1 MQNSIGGKFGMKHLA
16 CLLTVSLFCCA
27 CGGGSVSNNNVSPP
41 PISVSLA
48 PSPQASLDQGQT
60 LAITATVT
68 NDSQNQGVTWAVSG
82 AACSGSACGNLTNTT
97 KTTATYNTPAS
108 VTSSLTVTVTA
119 TSVTDT
125 TKSASAKVVVNPPLS
140 ITTTSLA
147 GGLLGSAYSGT
158 LDSSGGTP
166 PVNWTLLSGSSLP
179 AGLSL
184 SSAGTISGVP
194 TAASSST
201 FTVVATDSAS
211 PTPQT
216 AQQSYTI
223 TIIAPCGTGNEALL
237 TGQYAFSL
245 SGFNGSGFLAVAGA
259 FTVDG
264 KGNITAGEADTN
276 GVLGSS
282 TSNIGPTNSS
292 YSVGADNR
300 GCATIATTFGTFKTR
315 FALGSISG
323 TAATQ
328 GRIIEFEPATS
339 SALVASG
346 EILQQNPSTFAAGI
360 SGDYVFGWS
369 GWDPN
374 SAQPAAAVG
383 VMTDN
388 GGQIT
393 SFEMVVNDG
402 GNVFGIPTGDTTG
415 TYSSFDTDGR
425 ATVRYTSPNG
435 PATGVLYMAS
445 ASKLLYLQ
453 IAGNPQVIG
462 EIQQQNAP
470 AGGFINSAV
479 GSNMVIYANGANG
492 ASSEDSFIGLV
503 NSTGSGALTIS
514 MYDDNGSNNTNN
526 GTGWQSLQSAST
538 FTCSYSVAANGRMNL
553 IEFCINNATD

>member
-1 MQNSIGGKFGMKHLA
+1 
-16 CLLTVSLFCCA
+16 
-27 CGGGSVSNNNVSPP
+27 
-41 PISVSLA
+41 
-48 PSPQASLDQGQT
+48 
-60 LAITATVT
+60 
-68 NDSQNQGVTWAVSG
+68 
-82 AACSGSACGNLTNTT
+82 
-97 KTTATYNTPAS
+97 
-108 VTSSLTVTVTA
+108 
-119 TSVTDT
+119 
-125 TKSASAKVVVNPPLS
+125 
-140 ITTTSLA
+140 
-147 GGLLGSAYSGT
+147 
-158 LDSSGGTP
+158 
-166 PVNWTLLSGSSLP
+166 
-179 AGLSL
+179 
-184 SSAGTISGVP
+184 
-194 TAASSST
+194 
-201 FTVVATDSAS
+201 
-211 PTPQT
+211 
-216 AQQSYTI
+216 
-223 TIIAPCGTGNEALL
+223 L

-245 SGFNGSGFLAVAGA
+245 GGFNGSGFQAVAGS
-259 FTVDG
+259 FTADG

-276 GVLGSS
+276 GVLGSG
-282 TSNIGPTNSS
+282 TSNIDPTNSS

-315 FALGSISG
+315 FVLGSISG
-323 TAATQ
+323 TTATQ

-462 EIQQQNAP
+462 ELQQQSAP
-470 AGGFINSAV
+470 AGGFINNAV
-479 GSNMVIYANGANG
+479 GNNMVIYANGAND

-553 IEFCINNATD
+553 SGSDPNCATAPVFYLTAANTGLLVGKGASVNFGGLEPQATLTFNNSSLSGNFFVGPLGTVSQSQQTEVGEVTLGSGSGTTITDLASTTNQEGGNSGTISYSVNADGTVTTMNGGLPVVQFIIIDSSRFVTINDVTNVYPYITISQQ